1 MQKHNDC
8 PLISVIIVNFNGMRF
23 LEPCL
28 SSLTTQ
34 SFKNFEIILVD
45 NHSSDGSAE
54 YIREYFS
61 SVTLIETGKNL
72 GFAGGT
78 NTGIRASHGDF
89 ILTLNTD
96 TITDPHLIENLVRP
110 MESDSRLGMCASKML
125 FPDGRINSTGIC
137 ISRSGAA
144 WDRGI
149 FEQDSGQFDTEQEVF
164 GPCAGAALYRRAMLD
179 EIGLF
184 DEDFFIFMED
194 VDLAFRAR
202 LAGWKCIY
210 IPTARVIHLMGGTA
224 GINTDLTV
232 FYGNRNL
239 LWNAIKNFPTWTLLK
254 SFPWII
260 GRNCVDIPYYLSK
273 GKGRV
278 ILKAK
283 ASAFAGITRMIRK
296 RKSITRK
303 IPEEQ
308 IRKWIHVWMKSHRP
322 G

>member
-1 MQKHNDC
+1 MDSFVS
-8 PLISVIIVNFNGMRF
+8 IVIVNYNGLRF

-28 SSLTTQ
+28 SSLGNQT
-34 SFKNFEIILVD
+34 FKNFEIILVD
-45 NHSSDGSAE
+45 NHSADGSAR
-54 YIREYFS
+54 YIREHFP

-72 GFAGGT
+72 GFAGGA
-78 NTGIRASHGDF
+78 NVGICASSGEY
-89 ILTLNTD
+89 ILTLNND
-96 TITDPHLIENLVRP
+96 TIMDPRFIENLVGP
-110 MESDSRLGMCASKML
+110 MASDSSVGMCASKML

-149 FEQDSGQFDTEQEVF
+149 FEHDSGQYDTEEEVF
-164 GPCAGAALYRRAMLD
+164 GPCAGAALYRRAMLN

-202 LAGWKCIY
+202 LAGWKCMFVPI
-210 IPTARVIHLMGGTA
+210 ARVTHLMGGTA
-224 GINTDLTV
+224 GKNTDLSV

-239 LWNAIKNFPTWTLLK
+239 LWNVIKNFPVRTILI
-254 SFPWII
+254 SIPWII
-260 GRNCVDIPYYLSK
+260 GRNCADVPYYLFK

-283 ASAFAGITRMIRK
+283 ASTIGGIIRMMRK
-296 RKSITRK
+296 RKRITKK

-308 IRKWIHVWMKSHRP
+308 IRKWIHVWMKSHRRE
-322 G
+322 